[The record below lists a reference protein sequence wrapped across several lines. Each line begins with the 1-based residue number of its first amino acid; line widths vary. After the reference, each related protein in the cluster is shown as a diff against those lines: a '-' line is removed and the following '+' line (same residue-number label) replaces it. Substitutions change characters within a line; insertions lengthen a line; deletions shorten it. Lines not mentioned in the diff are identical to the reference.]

1 MIHVDEEFKA
11 LIPPLS
17 REEYKQLEENCV
29 KEGIRDPL
37 VVWKLPGNEILIDGH
52 NRWEISAKHA
62 GIRFNVVYR
71 EFENREAVKEW
82 IIKNQLGR
90 RNIPPYVRAELALK
104 LKPVIAEKAKE
115 RMLNAPQKKVER
127 EKEIKE
133 IYKNFPY
140 ETAVNLA
147 ADKRKQFAD
156 EDRRARQRAEKYI
169 YFARYDK
176 NRLKIGSS
184 TNPQERIKQLSVSCP
199 GIELIEA
206 ILYGEGAEKHENAIK
221 KKFAQYQ
228 IGNECYQCQDEILKQ
243 MIAYTKKEAAR
254 KGETDYQLAKVA
266 GVSHD
271 TIHKVEVIKEKA
283 NELDP
288 RTIEDLRRG
297 DVSINKVYSDIKA
310 SEHES
315 IRQQEARELREAK
328 KRAENFENSKVVAI
342 GEAKQNKDDNEKLFA
357 AFKHDFENMIDEVR
371 RFSGMATDGRLEKE
385 VKRANKY
392 ELHKMA
398 DHASELYRAALK
410 IQRVIA
416 EVIDEE

>member
-62 GIRFNVVYR
+62 GIRFNVVYK

-115 RMLNAPQKKVER
+115 KQSEAGGAVRQKSDK
-127 EKEIKE
+127 
-133 IYKNFPY
+133 
-140 ETAVNLA
+140 AVI
-147 ADKRKQFAD
+147 D
-156 EDRRARQRAEKYI
+156 
-169 YFARYDK
+169 
-176 NRLKIGSS
+176 
-184 TNPQERIKQLSVSCP
+184 
-199 GIELIEA
+199 
-206 ILYGEGAEKHENAIK
+206 
-221 KKFAQYQ
+221 
-228 IGNECYQCQDEILKQ
+228 
-243 MIAYTKKEAAR
+243 TKKE
-254 KGETDYQLAKVA
+254 LAKVA

-310 SEHES
+310 SELES
-315 IRQQEARELREAK
+315 RRQREARELREAK
-328 KRAENFENSKVVAI
+328 SRARDYQVSDGKVANF
-342 GEAKQNKDDNEKLFA
+342 GDAKQHKDDNELIFNE
-357 AFKHDFENMIDEVR
+357 FKEEVR
-371 RFSGMATDGRLEKE
+371 KMYSNILSVLISAENPETMGAIQT
-385 VKRANKY
+385 ANRR
-392 ELHKMA
+392 ELIALNDKI
-398 DHASELYRAALK
+398 SEGYRTYLKLQRKVVEAL
-410 IQRVIA
+410 
-416 EVIDEE
+416 DEE

>member
-52 NRWEISAKHA
+52 NRWEISARHA
-62 GIRFNVVYR
+62 GIPFNIVYK

-90 RNIPPYVRAELALK
+90 RNISKFVRAELALK

-115 RMLNAPQKKVER
+115 QKLSTLKQNTVNQKSDER
-127 EKEIKE
+127 KEINTAKE
-133 IYKNFPY
+133 
-140 ETAVNLA
+140 
-147 ADKRKQFAD
+147 
-156 EDRRARQRAEKYI
+156 
-169 YFARYDK
+169 
-176 NRLKIGSS
+176 
-184 TNPQERIKQLSVSCP
+184 
-199 GIELIEA
+199 
-206 ILYGEGAEKHENAIK
+206 
-221 KKFAQYQ
+221 
-228 IGNECYQCQDEILKQ
+228 
-243 MIAYTKKEAAR
+243 
-254 KGETDYQLAKVA
+254 LAKVA
-266 GVSHD
+266 NVSHD

-283 NELDP
+283 HELDP

-310 SEHES
+310 SEHEN
-315 IRQQEARELREAK
+315 IRQQETRELREAK
-328 KRAENFENSKVVAI
+328 KRAETFENSKVVAI
-342 GEAKQNKDDNEKLFA
+342 GDAKQNKDDNEKLFA
-357 AFKHDFENMIDEVR
+357 AFNHDFENMIDEVR

-392 ELHKMA
+392 ELHRMA

>member
-62 GIRFNVVYR
+62 GIRFNVVYK

-104 LKPVIAEKAKE
+104 LKPVIAEKAEKNLHLAE
-115 RMLNAPQKKVER
+115 GKGCQKSDKV
-127 EKEIKE
+127 
-133 IYKNFPY
+133 
-140 ETAVNLA
+140 
-147 ADKRKQFAD
+147 
-156 EDRRARQRAEKYI
+156 
-169 YFARYDK
+169 
-176 NRLKIGSS
+176 S
-184 TNPQERIKQLSVSCP
+184 
-199 GIELIEA
+199 A
-206 ILYGEGAEKHENAIK
+206 I
-221 KKFAQYQ
+221 
-228 IGNECYQCQDEILKQ
+228 D
-243 MIAYTKKEAAR
+243 TKKE
-254 KGETDYQLAKVA
+254 LAKVA

-310 SEHES
+310 SEHEN

-328 KRAENFENSKVVAI
+328 SRSRDYQDTSDKIASFTD
-342 GEAKQNKDDNEKLFA
+342 AKQHKNDNELI
-357 AFKHDFENMIDEVR
+357 FKEFKEEVR
-371 RFSGMATDGRLEKE
+371 KMNMSILHTLMSPDDPVIKSAIYAADKWELKALNDRL
-385 VKRANKY
+385 
-392 ELHKMA
+392 
-398 DHASELYRAALK
+398 SESYRMILK
-410 IQRVIA
+410 LQRKIT
-416 EVIDEE
+416 EVINEK

>member
-62 GIRFNVVYR
+62 GIRFNVVYK

-104 LKPVIAEKAKE
+104 LKPVIAEKAEKNLHLAE
-115 RMLNAPQKKVER
+115 GKGCQKSDKV
-127 EKEIKE
+127 
-133 IYKNFPY
+133 
-140 ETAVNLA
+140 
-147 ADKRKQFAD
+147 
-156 EDRRARQRAEKYI
+156 
-169 YFARYDK
+169 
-176 NRLKIGSS
+176 S
-184 TNPQERIKQLSVSCP
+184 
-199 GIELIEA
+199 A
-206 ILYGEGAEKHENAIK
+206 I
-221 KKFAQYQ
+221 
-228 IGNECYQCQDEILKQ
+228 D
-243 MIAYTKKEAAR
+243 TKKE
-254 KGETDYQLAKVA
+254 LAKVA

-310 SEHES
+310 SEHEN

-328 KRAENFENSKVVAI
+328 SRSRDYQDTSDKIASFTD
-342 GEAKQNKDDNEKLFA
+342 AKQHKNDNELI
-357 AFKHDFENMIDEVR
+357 FKEFKEEVR
-371 RFSGMATDGRLEKE
+371 RTNMSILHTLMSPDDPVIKSAIYAADKWELKALNDRL
-385 VKRANKY
+385 
-392 ELHKMA
+392 
-398 DHASELYRAALK
+398 SESYRMILK
-410 IQRVIA
+410 LQRKIA
-416 EVIDEE
+416 EVINEK

>member
-1 MIHVDEEFKA
+1 MIHIDEEFKA

-62 GIRFNVVYR
+62 GIRFNVVYK

-115 RMLNAPQKKVER
+115 NQANHTEQGYQKSDKPVTTA
-127 EKEIKE
+127 KE
-133 IYKNFPY
+133 
-140 ETAVNLA
+140 
-147 ADKRKQFAD
+147 
-156 EDRRARQRAEKYI
+156 
-169 YFARYDK
+169 
-176 NRLKIGSS
+176 
-184 TNPQERIKQLSVSCP
+184 
-199 GIELIEA
+199 
-206 ILYGEGAEKHENAIK
+206 
-221 KKFAQYQ
+221 
-228 IGNECYQCQDEILKQ
+228 
-243 MIAYTKKEAAR
+243 
-254 KGETDYQLAKVA
+254 LAKVA

-310 SEHES
+310 SEHEN

-328 KRAENFENSKVVAI
+328 SRSREYQDTGDKIASFTD
-342 GEAKQNKDDNEKLFA
+342 AKQHKNDNELI
-357 AFKHDFENMIDEVR
+357 FKEFKEEVR
-371 RFSGMATDGRLEKE
+371 RTNMSILHTLMSPDDPVIKSAIYAADKWELKALNDRL
-385 VKRANKY
+385 
-392 ELHKMA
+392 
-398 DHASELYRAALK
+398 SESYRMILK
-410 IQRVIA
+410 LQRKIA
-416 EVIDEE
+416 EVINEK